1 MRLHLPNLGTLK
13 TTTSVI
19 IRARWCAHMEAYE
32 CKLARASNNL
42 IKPYVRACVESLSCS
57 RMPKA
62 RTGALACVCVC
73 VYAAHLNINSKC
85 LGCHNNISFQ
95 YAAHNAR
102 EQPSKAHNERREHVA
117 GYLHEAQ
124 SNEGSWAG

>member
-1 MRLHLPNLGTLK
+1 M
-13 TTTSVI
+13 
-19 IRARWCAHMEAYE
+19 YE
-32 CKLARASNNL
+32 LAWRVFL
-42 IKPYVRACVESLSCS
+42 VRAC
-57 RMPKA
+57 RRP
-62 RTGALACVCVC
+62 ALALWRVCVC